1 MAGGLAS
8 GLTIAANTKYYIFAL
23 INESKDSVD
32 YGYDTSATAV
42 NLMADE
48 NVIAAGYIYYRCVG
62 SVTTN
67 SSSKIALGTFN
78 LHDTSYI
85 GAAPGNK
92 YDIINIGA
100 SGSTY
105 TAPDNG
111 YINFNILS
119 TAAGQYIKLVS
130 SKGWILTAL
139 APAASLE
146 TTLMPRVGKG
156 EIITYT
162 YTLAGTKN
170 CKFFYTQAK
179 S

>member
-23 INESKDSVD
+23 INETKDSVD
-32 YGYDTSATAV
+32 FGYDTSETATH
-42 NLMADE
+42 LMVDE
-48 NVIAAGYIYYRCVG
+48 NVIAAGYIYYKCVG
-62 SVTTN
+62 SCNTN
-67 SSSKIALGTFN
+67 ASSKIALGTLN
-78 LHDTSYI
+78 IRDTSYI
-85 GAAPGNK
+85 GAAPGSK
-92 YDIINIGA
+92 FDTITLGA

-111 YINFNILS
+111 YINFKIS
-119 TAAGQYIKLVS
+119 ATAANQYLTLIS
-130 SKGWILTAL
+130 SKGWILTG
-139 APAASLE
+139 AAVANAYDVSF
-146 TTLMPRVGKG
+146 MQYVSKG
-156 EIITYT
+156 EILTYT

>member
-48 NVIAAGYIYYRCVG
+48 NVIAAGYIYYRCIG
-62 SVTTN
+62 SCTTN
-67 SSSKIALGTFN
+67 ASSKIALGTLN

-92 YDIINIGA
+92 YDVITIGA

-111 YINFNILS
+111 YINFNLVA
-119 TAAGQYIKLVS
+119 TAANQYLNLNS
-130 SKGWILTAL
+130 SKGWYITGAAL
-139 APAASLE
+139 ATSYNVA
-146 TTLMPRVGKG
+146 LMQYVSKG

-162 YTLAGTKN
+162 YTLAGAKN

>member
-48 NVIAAGYIYYRCVG
+48 NVIAAGYIYYRCIG

-67 SSSKIALGTFN
+67 SSSKIALGTLN

-85 GAAPGNK
+85 GAAPGDK
-92 YDIINIGA
+92 YDVITLGA

-105 TAPDNG
+105 TAPDDG
-111 YINFNILS
+111 YPNFNIFS
-119 TAAGQYIKLVS
+119 TAVGHYIRLVS
-130 SKGWILTAL
+130 SKGWILTAV
-139 APAASLE
+139 APAANQE
-146 TTLMPRVGKG
+146 ITLMPRVGKG

-162 YTLAGTKN
+162 YNAAGAKN

>member
-23 INESKDSVD
+23 INETKDSVD
-32 YGYDTSATAV
+32 FGYDTSATAA

-48 NVIAAGYIYYRCVG
+48 NVIAAGFIYYKCVG
-62 SVTTN
+62 SCNTN
-67 SSSKIALGTFN
+67 GSSKIALGTLN

-85 GAAPGNK
+85 GCAPGNK
-92 YDIINIGA
+92 YDTITLGA

-111 YINFNILS
+111 YLNFRIAA
-119 TAAGQYIKLVS
+119 TAANQYLTLTS
-130 SKGWILTAL
+130 SKGWILTG
-139 APAASLE
+139 AAVATAYDVSF
-146 TTLMPRVGKG
+146 MQYISKG
-156 EIITYT
+156 EVITYT

>member
-62 SVTTN
+62 SCTTN
-67 SSSKIALGTFN
+67 ASSKIALGTLN

-111 YINFNILS
+111 YINFRIAS
-119 TAAGQYIKLVS
+119 TASGQWMMLSS
-130 SKGWILTAL
+130 SKGWILPAYSIGIGELAL
-139 APAASLE
+139 MQYVS
-146 TTLMPRVGKG
+146 KG

>member
-23 INESKDSVD
+23 INETKDSVD
-32 YGYDTSATAV
+32 FGYDTSATAA

-48 NVIAAGYIYYRCVG
+48 NVIAAGYIYYKCVG
-62 SVTTN
+62 SCNTN
-67 SSSKIALGTFN
+67 GSSKVTLGTLN

-85 GAAPGNK
+85 GCAPGNK
-92 YDIINIGA
+92 YDTITLGA

-105 TAPDNG
+105 TAPDDG
-111 YINFNILS
+111 YANFNILS

-130 SKGWILTAL
+130 SKGWISTAL

-156 EIITYT
+156 EVITYT